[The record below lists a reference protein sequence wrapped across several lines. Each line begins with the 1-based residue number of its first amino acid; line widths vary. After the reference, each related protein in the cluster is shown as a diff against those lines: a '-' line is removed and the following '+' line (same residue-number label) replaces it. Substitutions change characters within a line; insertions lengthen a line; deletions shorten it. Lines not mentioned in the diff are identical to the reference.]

1 MMINAARRVRILAA
15 GLLLPVAPALAAA
28 AQQDARKAA
37 SPEVVVGIW
46 PAPQRAVARA
56 MIDKY
61 GRPAQYDSHALAW
74 FNNGIWKRTV
84 VYRRGPIPGPNRGK
98 QFLQQTV
105 GYIVPADKIAALK
118 KFDKRLEVSQTA
130 GEMTFTSDRE
140 ATNLL
145 ALNLADEIVTGKRTV
160 ASARAFFM
168 RTTVLAA
175 AGKSSPYRK
184 DLRFDVDNNRYM
196 TPGGADR

>member
-1 MMINAARRVRILAA
+1 MMIFAARRILIAVAGLALLVPPALGAPRDARAA
-15 GLLLPVAPALAAA
+15 G
-28 AQQDARKAA
+28 AA

-46 PAPQRAVARA
+46 PAPQRAAARA
-56 MIDKY
+56 LIDKY
-61 GRPAQYDSHALAW
+61 GRPAQFDSNALAW
-74 FNNGIWKRTV
+74 FNNGIWKRTI
-84 VYRRGPIPGPNRGK
+84 VYRRGPIAGPNRDK
-98 QFLQQTV
+98 QFLSQSV

-145 ALNLADEIVTGKRTV
+145 ALNLADEIVTGRRTV

-175 AGKSSPYRK
+175 AGKSSPYRR
-184 DLRFDVDNNRYM
+184 DLRFDVDNSRYM